1 MSPRSRS
8 ALLALGAL
16 LLAAPAR
23 AVTIGFDPSATT
35 ASPGDPVLVDVVVS
49 DLAGEIVSAY
59 DLDVV
64 FDASVLSATSVNF
77 SAALGSA
84 GQAFYDASAA
94 PGLVDLA
101 GVSLLSDAALLA
113 IQGGDRVTL
122 ATLAFTKTGDGATS
136 LDFVFDAVN
145 DVKGADAQVLA
156 LAIAPGSVGPP
167 VTSAVPEPTAA
178 LVFSAGL
185 LVLGWA
191 GRRRL

>member
-1 MSPRSRS
+1 MSPRFRFVLAAA
-8 ALLALGAL
+8 ALLWAL
-16 LLAAPAR
+16 PAR
-23 AVTIGFDPSATT
+23 AVTIGFDPSSTT
-35 ASPGDPVLVDVVVS
+35 ASVGDTVLVDVLVS
-49 DLAGEIVSAY
+49 DLGGDIVSAY

-64 FDASVLSATSVNF
+64 FDASVLSASSVSF

-101 GVSLLSDAALLA
+101 AVSLLSDAALLA
-113 IQGGDRVTL
+113 IQGGDSVTL

-136 LDFVFDAVN
+136 LGFVFDAVN
-145 DVKGADAQVLA
+145 DVKGAGAQVLA
-156 LAIAPGSVGPP
+156 LEVAPGSVGPP

-185 LVLGWA
+185 GVLCWA
-191 GRRRL
+191 RRRA